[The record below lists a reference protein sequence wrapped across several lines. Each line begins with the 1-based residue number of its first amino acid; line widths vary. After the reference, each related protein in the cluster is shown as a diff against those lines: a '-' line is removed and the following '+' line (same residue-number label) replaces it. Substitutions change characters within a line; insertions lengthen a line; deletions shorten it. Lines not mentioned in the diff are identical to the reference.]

1 MVSKTLDTKHTI
13 YNVNRKNT
21 RNQTKLLP
29 KKDKKRWKHFVLVIT
44 RERLKIVFVW
54 DAASN
59 RKSLCSQDVIIAL
72 MTLQY
77 WLYTCKTLNRV
88 LQLVSKVKSLSI
100 FLSMLILK
108 YFSSNFCCNN
118 WFGQSKSPVE
128 WLWETTRVREVMGL
142 NPRTG
147 YWMDIFSHW
156 FVKVVWYVCWKRSK
170 I

>member
-1 MVSKTLDTKHTI
+1 
-13 YNVNRKNT
+13 
-21 RNQTKLLP
+21 
-29 KKDKKRWKHFVLVIT
+29 
-44 RERLKIVFVW
+44 
-54 DAASN
+54 
-59 RKSLCSQDVIIAL
+59 

-147 YWMDIFSHW
+147 YWMDIFSH
-156 FVKVVWYVCWKRSK
+156 
-170 I
+170 